1 MLEKLTQ
8 IFKVRELRNK
18 IFFIL
23 GMLVVFR
30 IAANVPLP
38 GVNVEQLRRLFEGNQ
53 LLGMLNVFSG
63 GGLSN
68 ISIVM
73 LGVGPYITA
82 SIIMQLLTMIVPR
95 IEQIYK
101 EEGEAGRQKFN
112 MWTRWF
118 TVPLAALQTFSMI
131 TLLRSQGVLE
141 VKSGLDIAVI
151 VLIATAGTIFLMWL
165 GELITEKGI
174 GNGVSLIIFAGIVSG
189 LPTGF
194 SKLMMTFDS
203 TQIFTYAILLAVLL
217 ITIAGVVMIT
227 EGQRNIPVSYAK
239 RIRGDKTF
247 GGVQSHLPLRVNQAG
262 VIPIIFAMSIMLFPG
277 MIATFLTRASN
288 ATVAHIAT
296 SVNALFQNQWFYGSM
311 YFVLVVM
318 FTYFYTAVVFDPA
331 KISENLQKQGGYVPG
346 IRPGKTTA
354 DFLYKIMNRITLT
367 GALFLGAI
375 AVLPFIIQGMTNIQ
389 SMRIGGTSLLIVVSV
404 VIETI
409 KQIESQLVMRD
420 YEGF

>member
-18 IFFIL
+18 ILFIL
-23 GMLVVFR
+23 GILVVFR
-30 IAANVPLP
+30 IAANVPVP
-38 GVNVEQLRRLFEGNQ
+38 GVDVEQLKRLFEGNQ
-53 LLGMLNVFSG
+53 FLGMLNVFSG

-73 LGVGPYITA
+73 LGVGPYITS
-82 SIIMQLLTMIVPR
+82 SIIMQLMTMIIPR
-95 IEQIYK
+95 VEQLYK

-112 MWTRWF
+112 MITRWL

-131 TLLRSQGVLE
+131 ALLRSQNVLQT
-141 VKSGLDIAVI
+141 SSIFDISVI
-151 VLIATAGTIFLMWL
+151 VIVATAGTIFLMWL

-189 LPTGF
+189 LPSGI
-194 SKLMMTFDS
+194 SQLMATFDS
-203 TQIFTYAILLAVLL
+203 AQIFTYISLLVLAL
-217 ITIAGVVMIT
+217 VTIAGVVLVS
-227 EGQRNIPVSYAK
+227 EGQRKIAVSYAK
-239 RIRGDKTF
+239 KIRGNMTY
-247 GGVQSHLPLRVNQAG
+247 GGAQSILPLKVNQAG

-277 MIATFLTRASN
+277 MIASFLMGVSN
-288 ATVAHIAT
+288 QTVAHMAT
-296 SVNALFQNQWFYGSM
+296 VVNNLFQNQWFYGSL
-311 YFVLVVM
+311 YFILVVL
-318 FTYFYTAVVFDPA
+318 FTYFYTAVVFDPN
-331 KISENLQKQGGYVPG
+331 KIAENLQKQGGYIPG

-354 DFLYKIMNRITLT
+354 DFLYKIMNRITLS
-367 GALFLGAI
+367 GALFLGVI
-375 AVLPFIIQGMTNIQ
+375 AVLPFIVQGLTNIQ
-389 SMRIGGTSLLIVVSV
+389 SLTIGGTSILIVVSV